1 MGDERD
7 RAKMTDEP
15 DVEAHRAKLQP
26 DDAEKK
32 DDDGDDDAPDVEAHR
47 HIHR

>member
-7 RAKMTDEP
+7 RTKMTDEP
-15 DVEAHRAKLQP
+15 DVEAHRTKLHP